1 MDENHEGKDPENEVP
16 QKHPIKGRPEWLWE
30 NNVRS
35 DGSLMDIRIYI
46 EQLEAENRNLRE
58 SCEILKALDAQK
70 GQIIIDLGGEVP

>member
-1 MDENHEGKDPENEVP
+1 
-16 QKHPIKGRPEWLWE
+16 
-30 NNVRS
+30 
-35 DGSLMDIRIYI
+35 MDIRIYI